1 VTAQT
6 QRRWAWPAEL
16 RARGI
21 LGINRRNADF
31 VLPHNPR
38 SHYPRVDDKLLSK
51 KFCEERG
58 IPVPETYAIIE
69 RQGDI
74 RGFPDCVRERPQ
86 FVIKPASGSG
96 GRGII
101 VVAEHDGETFRTP
114 GGAALELAEVRY
126 HLSTVVSGLFSL
138 GGQHDRVIIE
148 QRIIR
153 HAAFERIAVG
163 GTPDIR
169 VILYR
174 SVPVMAMVRLPTAAS
189 RGRANLHQGAV
200 AAAVNL
206 RTGETFGGVCKDH
219 VVSKHPDTGATIEG
233 LRIPF
238 WDQLLDAA
246 QKLADAL
253 EMGYVG
259 VDFVLDASIG
269 PVVLEAN
276 ARPGLA
282 IQVANRCGLA
292 HRLDFLD
299 AQPPGALAPA
309 RRADLIATL
318 SGMM

>member
-1 VTAQT
+1 MTT
-6 QRRWAWPAEL
+6 QARRLWAWPDEL

-31 VLPHNPR
+31 VLPSNPR

-51 KFCEERG
+51 RFCEERG

-69 RQGDI
+69 REGDI
-74 RGFPDCVRERPQ
+74 RSFPGCVRERPQ

-101 VVAEHDGETFRTP
+101 VVAEHDGEKFRTP
-114 GGAALELAEVRY
+114 GGAEFELADVRY
-126 HLSTVVSGLFSL
+126 HLSTIISGLYSL
-138 GGQHDRVIIE
+138 GGQQDRAIIE

-169 VILYR
+169 VVLYR
-174 SVPVMAMVRLPTAAS
+174 SVPVMAMVRLPTQAS

-200 AAAVNL
+200 AAAVDL
-206 RTGETFGGVCKDH
+206 RTGETFGGVCKDR
-219 VVSKHPDTGATIEG
+219 VISEHPDTGAAIDG

-238 WDQLLDAA
+238 WDKLLEAA
-246 QKLADAL
+246 QKLAEAL

-259 VDFVLDASIG
+259 VDFVLDATIG

-292 HRLDFLD
+292 RRLDFLD
-299 AQPPGALAPA
+299 AQLPEAFAPA
-309 RRADLIATL
+309 RRAELVATL
-318 SGMM
+318 GGMK

>member
-1 VTAQT
+1 MTPLLK
-6 QRRWAWPAEL
+6 RPASPSEL
-16 RARGI
+16 RARGV

-31 VLPHNPR
+31 VLPFNPR
-38 SHYPRVDDKLLSK
+38 CHYPRVDDKLLTK
-51 KFCEERG
+51 TFCEERR

-74 RGFPDCVRERPQ
+74 RGFPDCVRARPQ

-101 VVAEHDGETFRTP
+101 VVAEHDGETFCTP
-114 GGAALELAEVRY
+114 GGEKLELADVRY
-126 HLSTVVSGLFSL
+126 HLSTVISGLYSL
-138 GGQHDRVIIE
+138 AGQHDRAIIE

-153 HAAFERIAVG
+153 HTVFERVAVG

-174 SVPVMAMVRLPTAAS
+174 GVPVMAMVRLPTRAS

-200 AAAVNL
+200 AAAVHL
-206 RTGETFGGVCKDH
+206 HTGETYGGVYKDH
-219 VVSKHPDTGATIEG
+219 VITEHPDTGATIDG

-238 WDQLLDAA
+238 WDKLLEAA
-246 QKLADAL
+246 QHLAEVL

-259 VDFVLDASIG
+259 VDFVLDAHVG
-269 PVVLEAN
+269 PVILEAN

-282 IQVANRCGLA
+282 IQVANRCGLQ

-299 AQPPGALAPA
+299 AQPPETLAPA
-309 RRADLIATL
+309 RRAELMAAL
-318 SGMM
+318 SKIS

>member
-1 VTAQT
+1 MMT
-6 QRRWAWPAEL
+6 RERLWAWPAEL
-16 RARGI
+16 RARGV

-31 VLPHNPR
+31 VLPANPR

-51 KFCEERG
+51 KFCEARG

-69 RQGDI
+69 QQGDI
-74 RGFPDCVRERPQ
+74 RGFPDCVRGRPQ

-101 VVAEHDGETFRTP
+101 VVAEHNGETFRTP
-114 GGAALELAEVRY
+114 GGAEFELAEVRY
-126 HLSTVVSGLFSL
+126 HLSTVISGLYSL
-138 GGQHDRVIIE
+138 GGQQDRAIIE

-169 VILYR
+169 VVLYR
-174 SVPVMAMVRLPTAAS
+174 CVPVMAMVRLPTRAS

-200 AAAVNL
+200 AAAVDL
-206 RTGETFGGVCKDH
+206 RTGETFGGVCKDR
-219 VVSKHPDTGATIEG
+219 VISEHPDTGATIDG

-238 WDQLLDAA
+238 WEQLLDAA
-246 QKLADAL
+246 QKLAEAL

-259 VDFVLDASIG
+259 VDFVLDATIG

-292 HRLDFLD
+292 HRLEYLD
-299 AQPPGALAPA
+299 AQPSEAFALA
-309 RRADLIATL
+309 RRAELMATL
-318 SGMM
+318 SAMA

>member
-1 VTAQT
+1 MTPS
-6 QRRWAWPAEL
+6 RRFWAWPGEL
-16 RARGI
+16 RARGV

-31 VLPHNPR
+31 VLPSNPR

-51 KFCEERG
+51 KFCEARG

-69 RQGDI
+69 QQGDI
-74 RGFPDCVRERPQ
+74 RNFPDCVRERPQ

-101 VVAEHDGETFRTP
+101 VVASHDGATFRTP
-114 GGAALELAEVRY
+114 GGVAVEQAEARY
-126 HLSTVVSGLFSL
+126 HLSTIISGLYSL
-138 GGQHDRVIIE
+138 GGQQDRAIIE

-169 VILYR
+169 VVLYR
-174 SVPVMAMVRLPTAAS
+174 CVPVMAMVRLPTQAS

-206 RTGETFGGVCKDH
+206 HTGETFGGVCMNH
-219 VVSKHPDTGATIEG
+219 VISNHPDTGATIEG

-238 WDQLLDAA
+238 WDKLLEAA
-246 QKLADAL
+246 QKLAEAL
-253 EMGYVG
+253 EMGYIG
-259 VDFVLDASIG
+259 VDFVLDACVG

-282 IQVANRCGLA
+282 IQVANRCGLQ

-299 AQPPGALAPA
+299 AQPPEAFALP
-309 RRADLIATL
+309 RRAELVAAL
-318 SGMM
+318 SAME